1 MDGQDL
7 LDHEDDLGDQN
18 PNDSTDLHPDIVAA
32 IEKMFIPEY
41 FEYTRRLHPIP
52 RESFV

>member
-7 LDHEDDLGDQN
+7 LDHEDNLLDEKVDD
-18 PNDSTDLHPDIVAA
+18 PTDLHPDIVAA

-41 FEYTRRLHPIP
+41 FEYSRRLHPIP